1 MRYLE
6 TLGALEYYLGLTGY
20 LRSYIHFYIQI
31 ASSLQALKTRLL
43 KGAPDCGQQRR
54 AYALKTKLG
63 PLLDAELAFFHALQE
78 VLSHSSTLVYHNA
91 NKTLW
96 IDLDTS
102 KKFGFGA
109 VAFYMAEGNVLLKG
123 KWPSSM
129 SMQLILFL
137 SRLLTAAK
145 KNYWPI
151 KLEIARFV
159 WVIKKLRHLVKL
171 SRQSVI
177 IQIDHAAILNIMP
190 QLSIASTSS
199 TMKMNVRLVRTS
211 QFLRQFHLIV

>member
-1 MRYLE
+1 
-6 TLGALEYYLGLTGY
+6 
-20 LRSYIHFYIQI
+20 
-31 ASSLQALKTRLL
+31 
-43 KGAPDCGQQRR
+43 
-54 AYALKTKLG
+54 
-63 PLLDAELAFFHALQE
+63 
-78 VLSHSSTLVYHNA
+78 
-91 NKTLW
+91 
-96 IDLDTS
+96 
-102 KKFGFGA
+102 
-109 VAFYMAEGNVLLKG
+109 MAEGNVLLKG

-171 SRQSVI
+171 SCQNVI

-190 QLSIASTSS
+190 QLSITSTSS

-211 QFLRQFHLIV
+211 